1 VSPSPAARPDAI
13 RRHNLALVLDHVHR
27 DGALTRAELTQ
38 RLEVSRST
46 MGALVADL
54 IDLGLVEE
62 VVPTGGSGVGR
73 PSHVVAPHGGGPYVV
88 AVDVDVTQIV
98 TAAVG
103 LGGAVLAR
111 EMVPVGPEIVDPVAV
126 AERVADLVRKVGDA
140 SGRGDDPMAI
150 GVSVPGIIDRGS
162 RRVVVAPNLEW
173 HDVEFVD
180 LLAARSP
187 ECVQVV
193 IGNDADFAV
202 LAEHRRGGSR
212 QVDDVVFL
220 LGRVGVGAGII
231 AGGRPLHGRDGH
243 AGEIGHNVVDV
254 NGPPCHCGKNGCVET
269 YIGEGALLRIAG
281 RPQPPSE
288 AATAAV
294 FADARTADKVALA
307 AVREVAES
315 LGRAIASLVNTLNP
329 EQIVLGGYLSELLD
343 LARPEIE
350 AALVRYTM
358 AAPGRRVRLV
368 QPAFGAD
375 AALFGAAEVAFAG
388 LLADPLAAAPRS
400 ISESAAAVTTD
411 RS

>member
-1 VSPSPAARPDAI
+1 VRASPAARPDAI
-13 RRHNLALVLDHVHR
+13 RRHNLALVLDHIHR

-54 IDLGLVEE
+54 IELGLVEE

-73 PSHVVAPHGGGPYVV
+73 PSHVVAPNGAGPYVV

-98 TAAVG
+98 TAAIG
-103 LGGAVLAR
+103 IGGTVLAR
-111 EMVPVGPEIVDPVAV
+111 EVVPSGAEITDPAAV
-126 AERVADLVRKVGDA
+126 AQCVADLVVRVGDA
-140 SGRGDDPMAI
+140 SGRPGDPVAI
-150 GVSVPGIIDRGS
+150 GVSVPGTIDRKTQ
-162 RRVVVAPNLEW
+162 RVAVAPNLDWRDAALAE
-173 HDVEFVD
+173 
-180 LLAARSP
+180 LLAERLPTCASII
-187 ECVQVV
+187 V
-193 IGNDADFAV
+193 GNDADLAV

-254 NGPPCHCGKNGCVET
+254 TGPPCHCGKRGCVET

-281 RPQPPSE
+281 RPQPPTE
-288 AATAAV
+288 EATAAV
-294 FADARTADKVALA
+294 FADARRDDADALR

-329 EQIVLGGYLSELLD
+329 ELIMLGGYLSELLD
-343 LARPEIE
+343 IARPEIE
-350 AALVRYTM
+350 AALLRF
-358 AAPGRRVRLV
+358 ALASPGRTVRLV
-368 QPAFGAD
+368 QPSFGGD
-375 AALFGAAEVAFAG
+375 SALLGAAEVAFAE
-388 LLADPLAAAPRS
+388 LLADPLAAAPR
-400 ISESAAAVTTD
+400 IVDAG
-411 RS
+411 